1 MFFFRSI
8 ASTHSRASDTDISFM
23 VVRMREK
30 DTEENEEEE
39 QEEGK
44 ERREDNDNASDDDED
59 DDDDDVMVGPAR
71 PPTAQDMPAT
81 KRRKLLPET
90 DARAFLSALPQA
102 AMYFR
107 SYLHRDVVTRVAVA
121 PSLGF
126 FITASRDGHLKFWKL
141 SRDAPGARRGGDPL
155 SVGAAKSGQ
164 QQQQQQHEDI
174 VFVKHYRS
182 HASDVS
188 FLCVSADDASCAT
201 GGEDRTVKVYDVATY
216 DMMLMIRTRFQPGRG
231 IFLSAAK
238 GEPRCRLAVSDA
250 RSPDVHVYDISSAC
264 AEPLCTFRP
273 HAKPVACMAV
283 LHAARIVVSADASG
297 AIDYWHADAA
307 VAGLDDG
314 VASLAVSKDDGLL
327 FSSRFETDLLS
338 VARARGKVL
347 SIAASP
353 RGEHIACYCSDCRVR
368 IFVVRSGKLY
378 RSYDES
384 LDASAAM
391 QRNGPESM
399 RLDPV
404 DYGRKAAAER
414 ELLERT
420 MEAGPACDTVPSL
433 CFDDSGN
440 FVVYPTLFGI
450 KVVNIISNRCSR
462 VLGAVEHTERFV
474 QVALLQ
480 GGPARS
486 RGGGSL
492 ARLPGQDES
501 KQAPPDAVL
510 AATSFEKHRVFFFG
524 RHEPEDTGEAAEARD
539 VFNERP
545 PQEELADEGDVKP
558 AASTS
563 HARSAVLHSTL
574 GDIHVDLHPAE
585 CPKTVENFTVHS
597 RNGYYDGLL
606 FHRVIKG
613 FMIQTGDPLGDGTG
627 GTSIWGT
634 DFEDEFN
641 RKLKHDRP
649 GILSMAN
656 AGPNTNGSQFFITT
670 VATPW
675 LDNKHTVFGRV
686 TKGLDVVQ
694 SIERSGTDA
703 ADKPFDDVKIS
714 SITLSFD

>member
-1 MFFFRSI
+1 MLATERE
-8 ASTHSRASDTDISFM
+8 STHD
-23 VVRMREK
+23 
-30 DTEENEEEE
+30 EEEPK
-39 QEEGK
+39 EE
-44 ERREDNDNASDDDED
+44 ERRGHGKDNDNDNDNED

-81 KRRKLLPET
+81 KRRKLLPES
-90 DARAFLSALPQA
+90 DARAFLSALPEA

-107 SYLHRDVVTRVAVA
+107 SYLHRDVVTRVAAA

-141 SRDAPGARRGGDPL
+141 SRDAQGVRRGGDPL

-164 QQQQQQHEDI
+164 QQCEDI
-174 VFVKHYRS
+174 VFVKHYRG
-182 HASDVS
+182 HASEVS

-231 IFLSAAK
+231 TFLSATK
-238 GEPRCRLAVSDA
+238 GEPRSRLAVSDA
-250 RSPDVHVYDISSAC
+250 RSPDVHVYDVSSAC

-273 HAKPVACMAV
+273 HAKPVACMVV

-307 VAGLDDG
+307 AAGLDDG
-314 VASLAVSKDDGLL
+314 VASLTVSKEDGLL

-338 VARARGKVL
+338 IARARGKVM

-353 RGEHIACYCSDCRVR
+353 RGEHIACYCSDWRVR
-368 IFVVRSGKLY
+368 IFAVRSGKLY

-384 LDASAAM
+384 LDAAAAM
-391 QRNGPESM
+391 QRGGPESM

-414 ELLERT
+414 ELLERS

-440 FVVYPTLFGI
+440 FVIYPTLFGI

-486 RGGGSL
+486 RGGSL
-492 ARLPGQDES
+492 ARLPGQNES
-501 KQAPPDAVL
+501 KQAPPPDAVL

-558 AASTS
+558 AASTT

-574 GDIHVDLHPAE
+574 GDIHVDLHPTE

-597 RNGYYDGLL
+597 RNGYYDGLI

-694 SIERSGTDA
+694 SIERTGTDA